1 MYHRY
6 FYLSNRIL
14 KTTNIMYVVRPIHTT
29 RSIIIIIYTIDCTC
43 TLNK

>member
-29 RSIIIIIYTIDCTC
+29 RSIIIIYDR
-43 TLNK
+43 LYVYFK